1 MPDRSLLKVLRA
13 RAVTLGT
20 ALFDFVVYCACLL
33 IWRSAMKL
41 LMRLALLGFAMTC
54 LTAQADPYQ
63 DTVDTF
69 KSSPQVVHFFQSAY
83 GYAIFP
89 TIGKGGIG
97 IGGAHG
103 KGRVFRNGQMT
114 GDTTMTQLTIGFQL
128 GGQAFSEIIFFENK
142 RSFDDFT
149 QGNFEFSA
157 QASAVAITASANA
170 KMGTTGMA
178 AGASGVSDKAGSQT
192 AVYNAGMAVFTHAKG
207 GLMYEAALGG
217 QKFTYKPVQ

>member
-1 MPDRSLLKVLRA
+1 MKKVLHW
-13 RAVTLGT
+13 
-20 ALFDFVVYCACLL
+20 AL
-33 IWRSAMKL
+33 
-41 LMRLALLGFAMTC
+41 LALATVC
-54 LTAQADPYQ
+54 LSAQADPYQ

-103 KGRVFRNGQMT
+103 KGRVYRNGQMT
-114 GDTTMTQLTIGFQL
+114 GTTSMTQLSIGFQL

-149 QGNFEFSA
+149 EGNFEFGA
-157 QASAVAITASANA
+157 QASAVAITAGANA
-170 KMGTTGMA
+170 KIGTTGMS
-178 AGASGVSDKAGSQT
+178 AGASGVSDKAGKQT
-192 AVYNAGMAVFTHAKG
+192 ALYNAGVAVFTHAKG
-207 GLMYEAALGG
+207 GLMYEAALSG
-217 QKFTYKPVQ
+217 QKFSYQPAD

>member
-1 MPDRSLLKVLRA
+1 MK
-13 RAVTLGT
+13 TLIRFT
-20 ALFDFVVYCACLL
+20 
-33 IWRSAMKL
+33 
-41 LMRLALLGFAMTC
+41 LLGFALMC

-69 KSSPQVVHFFQSAY
+69 KTSPQVAHFFQSAY

-103 KGRVFRNGQMT
+103 KGHVFRNGQMT
-114 GDTTMTQLTIGFQL
+114 GNTSMTQLTIGFLL
-128 GGQAFSEIIFFENK
+128 GGQVFSEIIFFENK

-149 QGNFEFSA
+149 QGDFEFGA

-170 KMGTTGMA
+170 KIGTTGMA
-178 AGASGVSDKAGSQT
+178 AGASGVSDKAGKQT
-192 AVYNAGMAVFTHAKG
+192 AIYNSGVAVFTHAKG
-207 GLMYEAALGG
+207 GLMFEAALSG
-217 QKFTYKPVQ
+217 QKFTYVPVQ